1 MPSSTSFQASSNLS
15 NSFLAWTK
23 LPDVT
28 AVFVLETTANKPALL
43 TVDFCPG
50 TFFVELEVRLKLL
63 TNY

>member
-28 AVFVLETTANKPALL
+28 AVLV
-43 TVDFCPG
+43 
-50 TFFVELEVRLKLL
+50 
-63 TNY
+63 